1 MSSPELRPAA
11 LDERAL
17 ADVRRLEET
26 LGTPV
31 VAYEPESPYAELSDD
46 QLAEVRRVETA
57 LGVRLL
63 AYRA

>member
-1 MSSPELRPAA
+1 MTSPALRPAA
-11 LDERAL
+11 LDETAL

-31 VAYEPESPYAELSDD
+31 VAYEAESPYAPLTEE
-46 QLAEVRRVETA
+46 QLAEVRRVEST

-63 AYRA
+63 AFR